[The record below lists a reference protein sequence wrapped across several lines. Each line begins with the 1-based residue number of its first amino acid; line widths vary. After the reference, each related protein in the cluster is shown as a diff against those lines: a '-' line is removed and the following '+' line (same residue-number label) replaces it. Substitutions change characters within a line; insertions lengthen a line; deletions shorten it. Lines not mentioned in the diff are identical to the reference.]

1 MVPEVVG
8 GGIYGQ
14 AGLDSPR
21 GFHRGGEVIARIFFS
36 GLVAALSTMAFTA
49 PNALADNVCVGVMNQ
64 SGCNPAPWNGQLM
77 ETWNTPGY
85 YGGWTNGPVACDPF
99 TLQCRGWVQP

>member
-1 MVPEVVG
+1 MVRPDW
-8 GGIYGQ
+8 I
-14 AGLDSPR
+14 
-21 GFHRGGEVIARIFFS
+21 HRGEFDRGGVVIARMIFVGLMTAFAAVAFS
-36 GLVAALSTMAFTA
+36 V
-49 PNALADNVCVGVMNQ
+49 PNAVADNVCVGVMNQ

>member
-1 MVPEVVG
+1 
-8 GGIYGQ
+8 
-14 AGLDSPR
+14 
-21 GFHRGGEVIARIFFS
+21 
-36 GLVAALSTMAFTA
+36 
-49 PNALADNVCVGVMNQ
+49 MNQ